1 MSDLTSMMEFIG
13 YILFASVI
21 TVIMG
26 RKNVGIMIFIGF
38 IFMVLGYVLNISFIG
53 ITGLILAYMF
63 IAGIFAYLLFLKER
77 GNAI

>member
-1 MSDLTSMMEFIG
+1 
-13 YILFASVI
+13 
-21 TVIMG
+21 
-26 RKNVGIMIFIGF
+26 
-38 IFMVLGYVLNISFIG
+38 MVLGYVLNISFIG

>member
-63 IAGIFAYLLFLKER
+63 IAGIFAYMLFLKER

>member
-1 MSDLTSMMEFIG
+1 MMEFIG

>member
-26 RKNVGIMIFIGF
+26 RKNVGIMIFVGF

-63 IAGIFAYLLFLKER
+63 IAGIFAYLLFLKEK
-77 GNAI
+77 GDAI

>member
-1 MSDLTSMMEFIG
+1 MSDLTALIEFIG
-13 YILFASVI
+13 YISFASVL
-21 TVIMG
+21 TVLIG
-26 RKNVGIMIFIGF
+26 RKNIGVMVFVGF

>member
-13 YILFASVI
+13 YILFASII

>member
-77 GNAI
+77 GDAI

>member
-13 YILFASVI
+13 YILFASTI

-26 RKNVGIMIFIGF
+26 RKNVGIMIFVGF
-38 IFMVLGYVLNISFIG
+38 IFMLLGYVLNISFIG

-63 IAGIFAYLLFLKER
+63 IAGIFAYLLFLKEK
-77 GNAI
+77 GDVI

>member
-1 MSDLTSMMEFIG
+1 MSDLTALIEFIG
-13 YILFASVI
+13 YISFASI
-21 TVIMG
+21 LTVLIG
-26 RKNVGIMIFIGF
+26 RKNIGVMVFVGF

>member
-1 MSDLTSMMEFIG
+1 MSELVPLMEFIG
-13 YILFASVI
+13 YILFASII
-21 TVIMG
+21 TILIG
-26 RKNVGIMIFIGF
+26 RKNIGVMVFVGF

-63 IAGIFAYLLFLKER
+63 IAGIFAYLLFVKER

>member
-1 MSDLTSMMEFIG
+1 
-13 YILFASVI
+13 
-21 TVIMG
+21 MG

-77 GNAI
+77 GDAI